1 MVNLKSAREIKP
13 KNLNNEKISLI
24 SSKISSLNS
33 RNQSNTKYIKIN
45 KIIKQIN
52 SKEKIKKQQKQIIN
66 INNINI
72 KDDNKIILKA
82 ERKMI
87 NNLRKY
93 NISIES
99 YNKKI
104 ITDIIYDEKKH
115 IVSEFKNY
123 LLWDEMSDFLKR
135 FYYIHESKN
144 RLPKI
149 NNYYEKYTLFSPV
162 YFSLEDIIKIMLKNV
177 KRKKKYL
184 EMIEENEDN
193 IIDNKKENE
202 NKEFKRIINPSDI
215 TQTMTLNTYQSN
227 LTNTFSSFHL
237 ENENSSN
244 DLGILINKIN
254 NDCISFFED
263 NEIISTKNKN
273 NSHEIF
279 IDNLE
284 ISKSLFNLNDYE
296 IEKDNNNIIKNSFEN
311 NLNDNN
317 KTKLP
322 KIGKI
327 LEVKKLNLQNINNI
341 SIPLHSKNIIEK
353 YNKTQNSDRQKINHF
368 FSTIQNLTNEKSSNI
383 KRKINS
389 KQKNNYLNNL
399 LFSQKFL
406 TTTSREINYK
416 KNNNDNNIK
425 DKKNKTIE
433 SILKNIQFP
442 KQISSRIK
450 KNKTQNKKITQ
461 KKKTN
466 LVIQTNSN
474 KNTINSK
481 IHLSQNKKDNKNI
494 SNIEKIQ
501 KKKNYTNIITTPIN
515 YITNHDITSSI
526 FNINLNLNLGHA
538 LTNPNKSNKKNN
550 NQGNFN
556 YIVKNN
562 NKNKYS
568 NNIRNIYGNPYIPIK
583 INSNIFKIKN
593 LNIEKKKDIENKR
606 KDGKI
611 SYDLNTEEN
620 NVHITIQ
627 KQLNNNNNIY
637 NNINNNNNQPSLNI
651 NINCNNNI
659 CEKKFSRNEKKN
671 YSILSNMQS
680 ININKGKNLVIQ
692 LMESKTCQKKI
703 KSSSKKLD
711 KENIIMN
718 NFLHE
723 TSMSL
728 GKIKKK
734 LNVQINKKYPLT
746 SRNDKDIPYDLISK
760 MLKKIK

>member
-13 KNLNNEKISLI
+13 KTLNNEKITLI
-24 SSKISSLNS
+24 STKISSINS
-33 RNQSNTKYIKIN
+33 RNQSNTKYVKTN
-45 KIIKQIN
+45 KMIKQIN
-52 SKEKIKKQQKQIIN
+52 IKEKEKIKKQTKQIIN
-66 INNINI
+66 TNNINI
-72 KDDNKIILKA
+72 KYDNKIILKA
-82 ERKMI
+82 ERKMV
-87 NNLRKY
+87 NNLKKY

-104 ITDIIYDEKKH
+104 ITDIIFDERKH

-433 SILKNIQFP
+433 SILKNIQFT

-450 KNKTQNKKITQ
+450 KK
-461 KKKTN
+461 
-466 LVIQTNSN
+466 
-474 KNTINSK
+474 
-481 IHLSQNKKDNKNI
+481 
-494 SNIEKIQ
+494 
-501 KKKNYTNIITTPIN
+501 
-515 YITNHDITSSI
+515 
-526 FNINLNLNLGHA
+526 
-538 LTNPNKSNKKNN
+538 
-550 NQGNFN
+550 
-556 YIVKNN
+556 
-562 NKNKYS
+562 
-568 NNIRNIYGNPYIPIK
+568 
-583 INSNIFKIKN
+583 
-593 LNIEKKKDIENKR
+593 
-606 KDGKI
+606 
-611 SYDLNTEEN
+611 
-620 NVHITIQ
+620 
-627 KQLNNNNNIY
+627 
-637 NNINNNNNQPSLNI
+637 
-651 NINCNNNI
+651 
-659 CEKKFSRNEKKN
+659 
-671 YSILSNMQS
+671 
-680 ININKGKNLVIQ
+680 
-692 LMESKTCQKKI
+692 
-703 KSSSKKLD
+703 
-711 KENIIMN
+711 
-718 NFLHE
+718 
-723 TSMSL
+723 
-728 GKIKKK
+728 
-734 LNVQINKKYPLT
+734 
-746 SRNDKDIPYDLISK
+746 
-760 MLKKIK
+760 